1 MMMNV
6 DVDGDDMVN
15 NKEFKQ
21 MIKGVGFRALGLK
34 KKKKNCYILTGSNCV
49 VPYLQCNSTFK
60 IGRAHV

>member
-34 KKKKNCYILTGSNCV
+34 KKKKNVI
-49 VPYLQCNSTFK
+49 F
-60 IGRAHV
+60 

>member
-34 KKKKNCYILTGSNCV
+34 KIKNCYILKGSNCV
-49 VPYLQCNSTFK
+49 VPYLQCNSTF
-60 IGRAHV
+60 RLLQFP

>member
-34 KKKKNCYILTGSNCV
+34 KKKKLLYFDGFQLRCAMSAV
-49 VPYLQCNSTFK
+49 
-60 IGRAHV
+60 